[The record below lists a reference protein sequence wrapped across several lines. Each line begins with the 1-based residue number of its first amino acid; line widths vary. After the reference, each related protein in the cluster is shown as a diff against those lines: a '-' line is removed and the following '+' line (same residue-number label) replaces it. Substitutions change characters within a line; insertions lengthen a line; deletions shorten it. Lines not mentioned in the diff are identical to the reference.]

1 MGMRRVFMAVLA
13 AALLVWAHRAYG
25 WGGVAAVSGGLVMW
39 LLLHVTRL
47 MTVIRRAADRPI
59 GHVDSAVML
68 NARLKA
74 GQAMLDVVALTR
86 ALGERLTPEGEE
98 PEVWRWR
105 DAGGSFVEAR
115 FVAGRLRDWRLQ
127 RPGESAED
135 PPVAP

>member
-1 MGMRRVFMAVLA
+1 MVMRRVFMAVLA
-13 AALLVWAHRAYG
+13 AAMLVWAHRAYG

-86 ALGERLTPEGEE
+86 ALSPRSAPGRNAKRCWAISSTP
-98 PEVWRWR
+98 
-105 DAGGSFVEAR
+105 
-115 FVAGRLRDWRLQ
+115 
-127 RPGESAED
+127 
-135 PPVAP
+135 